1 MFPHSTNNFSVPG
14 QDPLVK
20 ELNQILIQT
29 NTQISQQS
37 KIIQA
42 QANQIK
48 ELTESLKTSAQE
60 AKNSSDNAKKSAK
73 WSFIVSCIMGGI
85 ALATLIIELIRLA
98 YELNAL

>member
-1 MFPHSTNNFSVPG
+1 MFSNSTNNFSVPG
-14 QDPLVK
+14 QDPLAK

-42 QANQIK
+42 QANQIE
-48 ELTESLKTSAQE
+48 ELTQSLKISAEE
-60 AKNSSDNAKKSAK
+60 AKNSSANARKSAK
-73 WSFIVSCIMGGI
+73 WSFIVSCIMGSI
-85 ALATLIIELIRLA
+85 ALATLIVEVIRLA